1 MRWWDKFHVLIPLL
15 TSCAVVLS
23 AGRSSAQQM
32 SNHHIKT
39 VFIIVMENKNWFMIK
54 DNPLAPYINGALLPN
69 ASHTEVYF
77 NPPFNHP
84 SLPNYLWLETG
95 TNFGIYN
102 DDPPSI
108 NHQSTPRHLVTL
120 LENAGVSWKAYAE
133 NIDGRT
139 CPLTDSYP
147 YAVKHNPFVYFDNV
161 TDNLDVM
168 SAYCIAHVRP
178 FQELATDLMQRTT
191 ASYNFII
198 PNVCDDMH
206 DACPSTGNPITD
218 TLQQI
223 RQGDAWLSQ
232 NVPMIL
238 GSAAYQQGALF
249 LTWDEAAIADGPIG
263 MIVLSPFAKG
273 HGYENFI
280 YYEHGSTL
288 RTMQE
293 IFGVMPLLRDAR
305 RQRDL
310 RNLFAIF
317 P

>member
-1 MRWWDKFHVLIPLL
+1 MRQWNKFHVLIPLL
-15 TSCAVVLS
+15 TSCALVLS
-23 AGRSSAQQM
+23 PARSAAQQT

-39 VFIIVMENKNWFMIK
+39 VFIILMENKNWFMIK
-54 DNPLAPYINGALLPN
+54 GNPLAPYINGALLPI

-84 SLPNYLWLETG
+84 SLSNYLWLEAG

-102 DDPPSI
+102 DNPPSV

-139 CPLTDSYP
+139 CPLADSYP

-161 TDNLDVM
+161 TDNLNVM
-168 SAYCIAHVRP
+168 SAHCIAHVRP
-178 FQELATDLMQRTT
+178 FQELATDLMQQTT
-191 ASYNFII
+191 ARYNFII

-218 TLQQI
+218 SLQQI
-223 RQGDAWLSQ
+223 KQGDDWLSQ

-249 LTWDEAAIADGPIG
+249 ITWDEAAIADGPIG

-273 HGYENFI
+273 HGYENFF

-293 IFGVMPLLRDAR
+293 IFGVIPLLRDAR

-310 RNLFAIF
+310 RNLFTVF

>member
-1 MRWWDKFHVLIPLL
+1 MCGCLNSMPMMLELNLPPSIAPLTLTSADWDNNTQATGYGRMAVSRTLESRDRCTLRFIRRIPMQWWKKFYVLIPLL
-15 TSCAVVLS
+15 TSCAVILS
-23 AGRSSAQQM
+23 PARTSAQQT

-39 VFIIVMENKNWFMIK
+39 VFIILMENKNWFMIK
-54 DNPLAPYINGALLPN
+54 GNPLAPYINGSLLPN

-84 SLPNYLWLETG
+84 SLPNYLWLEAG

-102 DDPPSI
+102 DDPPSV
-108 NHQSTPRHLVTL
+108 NHQSTARHLVTL

-133 NIDGRT
+133 NIDGLA

-178 FQELATDLMQRTT
+178 FQELATDLMQATT

-206 DACPSTGNPITD
+206 DACPPTGNPITD
-218 TLQQI
+218 TLRQI
-223 RQGDAWLSQ
+223 KQGDDWLSQ
-232 NVPMIL
+232 NVPVLL
-238 GSAAYQQGALF
+238 GSTAYHQG
-249 LTWDEAAIADGPIG
+249 
-263 MIVLSPFAKG
+263 
-273 HGYENFI
+273 
-280 YYEHGSTL
+280 
-288 RTMQE
+288 
-293 IFGVMPLLRDAR
+293 
-305 RQRDL
+305 
-310 RNLFAIF
+310 
-317 P
+317 